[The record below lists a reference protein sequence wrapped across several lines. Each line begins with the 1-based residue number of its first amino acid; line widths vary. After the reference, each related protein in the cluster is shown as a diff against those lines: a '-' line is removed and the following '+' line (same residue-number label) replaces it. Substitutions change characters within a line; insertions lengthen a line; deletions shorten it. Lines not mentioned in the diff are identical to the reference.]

1 MQQITIYLWL
11 LAFLVI
17 SPGNVIAL
25 ENPASKNC
33 IEKGGTV
40 QILKRGDG
48 GEYGVCFFEDNR
60 QCEEWALFKGNCPV
74 GGIKVTGYNTLE
86 EVYCAIIGG
95 TVSSD
100 QNSCTFPKTCSV
112 DDLYNG
118 KCNL

>member
-1 MQQITIYLWL
+1 MQQITLYLCL
-11 LAFLVI
+11 LAFLAI
-17 SPGNVIAL
+17 SLGNAIAL

-33 IEKGGTV
+33 IEKGGAL

-74 GGIKVTGYNTLE
+74 GGIKVTGYNTPE
-86 EVYCAIIGG
+86 AVYCAVIGG

-100 QNSCTFPKTCSV
+100 QNSCTLPKTCSV

>member
-1 MQQITIYLWL
+1 MQQITLYLCL
-11 LAFLVI
+11 LAFLVA
-17 SPGNVIAL
+17 SPGNAIAL

-33 IEKGGTV
+33 IEKGGTL

-74 GGIKVTGYNTLE
+74 GGIKVTGYNTPE
-86 EVYCAIIGG
+86 AVYCAIIGG
-95 TVSSD
+95 TVSSE

-118 KCNL
+118 KCNP